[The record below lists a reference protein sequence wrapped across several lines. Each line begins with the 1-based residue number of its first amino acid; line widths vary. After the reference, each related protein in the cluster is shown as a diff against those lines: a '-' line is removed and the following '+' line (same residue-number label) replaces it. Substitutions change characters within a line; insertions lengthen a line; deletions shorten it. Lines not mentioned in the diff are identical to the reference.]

1 MSASFRMILTN
12 VCPVF
17 EFDNKIAVERCT
29 CLLFQI
35 RLNRSSKCSTH
46 KWTFSCHLW
55 CKASYYCVV
64 RKKQGMMNDTALTGL
79 ADCSACS
86 EVCASQFA
94 FIVVCFCSKIAWESC
109 YMKCCVKNLLKHW
122 YSVLCTPF
130 SFLLM
135 GSFFIFHIHNSVQIW
150 VSVPQT
156 WKHLKHA
163 NQILDWPVMT
173 QVTRDIL
180 YSVLIWM
187 AGLILSVKLWHL
199 VDVSVRPT
207 GFFGIV
213 WISPAE
219 IYQVNKL
226 LAFILPVQCVI
237 SFLFIHYMIFSLVG
251 HATYCGMTVQ
261 S

>member
-1 MSASFRMILTN
+1 
-12 VCPVF
+12 
-17 EFDNKIAVERCT
+17 
-29 CLLFQI
+29 
-35 RLNRSSKCSTH
+35 
-46 KWTFSCHLW
+46 
-55 CKASYYCVV
+55 
-64 RKKQGMMNDTALTGL
+64 
-79 ADCSACS
+79 
-86 EVCASQFA
+86 
-94 FIVVCFCSKIAWESC
+94 
-109 YMKCCVKNLLKHW
+109 MKCYVKNLLKHW

-135 GSFFIFHIHNSVQIW
+135 GSFFIFHIHNSLQIW

-219 IYQVNKL
+219 IGEQVTCIHIASAVCYQFPVHSPHDIQSCGPCHL
-226 LAFILPVQCVI
+226 LWHDSSELMLFIL
-237 SFLFIHYMIFSLVG
+237 
-251 HATYCGMTVQ
+251 
-261 S
+261 